1 MARDQFY
8 GHNHHHHQEQQHQ
21 MINQIQGF
29 DETNQNP
36 TDHHHY
42 GHQIFGSNSNMGMMI
57 DFSKQQ
63 QIRMTSGPDHHH
75 HHHHDQTSGGTDQ
88 NQLLEDSSSTM
99 RLCNV
104 NNDFPSEVNDERPP
118 QRPSQGLSLSL
129 SSSNP
134 TSISLQPF
142 ELRTQQ
148 QQQGYSGKSTHHQNL
163 QHSQMMMMMMNSHH
177 QNNNHQHHNHQHQ
190 FQIGS
195 SKYLSPAQELLSEF
209 CSLGVKESDEEVM
222 MMKHKKKQKGKQ
234 QEEWDTSHNNNDQ
247 HDQSATTSSK
257 KHVPPLHSL
266 EFMELQKRKAKLLS
280 LLEEL
285 KRRYGHYR
293 EQMRVA
299 AASFEAAVGVG
310 AAEVYTA
317 LASRAMSRH
326 FRCLKDG
333 LVGQVQATSQALGE
347 REEDNRAVSIAAR
360 GETPRLRL
368 LDQALRQQKSYRQMT
383 LVDAHPWRP
392 QRGLPERAV
401 TTLRAW
407 LFEHFLHPYPSDV
420 DKHILARQTGL
431 SRSQVSNWFINA
443 RVRLWKPM
451 IEEMYCEETRG
462 EQIMEITTNPMMID
476 TKPDPNQIIRVEPES
491 LSSIVTNPTSKT
503 GLKAHSSNQHAT
515 TPYGSNF
522 DFSLY
527 GNQAV
532 TYAGEGGPRG
542 DVSLTLGL
550 QQRNDG
556 NGGVSLALSPVT
568 AQGGQLYYGS
578 RDHIDQEGPVQYSAS
593 MLDDDQVQNLPYRN
607 LMGAQLL
614 HDIV

>member
-8 GHNHHHHQEQQHQ
+8 GHNHHHQ
-21 MINQIQGF
+21 MINQIHGF

-36 TDHHHY
+36 TDHHHHHY
-42 GHQIFGSNSNMGMMI
+42 NPQIFGSNSNMGMMI
-57 DFSKQQ
+57 DFSKQH
-63 QIRMTSGPDHHH
+63 QIRMTSGMDHHH
-75 HHHHDQTSGGTDQ
+75 HHTSGGTDQ
-88 NQLLEDSSSTM
+88 NQLLEDSSSSM
-99 RLCNV
+99 RLCSV
-104 NNDFPSEVNDERPP
+104 NNDYPSEVNDDRPP

-134 TSISLQPF
+134 TSISLQSFDHHRP
-142 ELRTQQ
+142 QQ

-163 QHSQMMMMMMNSHH
+163 QHSQMMMMMVMNSHQ
-177 QNNNHQHHNHQHQ
+177 QNNNNNNDHHHHQ
-190 FQIGS
+190 FPIGS

-209 CSLGVKESDEEVM
+209 CSLGVKESDDEVM
-222 MMKHKKKQKGKQ
+222 MMKHKRKQKGKQ
-234 QEEWDTSHNNNDQ
+234 QEEWDTSNNNNDQ
-247 HDQSATTSSK
+247 HHDQSATTSSK

-280 LLEEL
+280 MLEEL

-293 EQMRVA
+293 EQMRIA
-299 AASFEAAVGVG
+299 AAAFETAVGVG
-310 AAEVYTA
+310 AAEMYTA

-333 LVGQVQATSQALGE
+333 LVGQIQATSQALGE
-347 REEDNRAVSIAAR
+347 RDEDNRAASISAR

-368 LDQALRQQKSYRQMT
+368 LDQALRQQKSYRQMS
-383 LVDAHPWRP
+383 LVEAHPWRP

-462 EQIMEITTNPMMID
+462 EQMEVTNPTFID

-491 LSSIVTNPTSKT
+491 LSSIVTKT
-503 GLKAHSSNQHAT
+503 GHKDNSNQGTASSSF
-515 TPYGSNF
+515 GSTF

-527 GNQAV
+527 GNHAV
-532 TYAGEGGPRG
+532 TYAGEGGTR

-550 QQRNDG
+550 Q

-568 AQGGQLYYGS
+568 AQAGPLYYG
-578 RDHIDQEGPVQYSAS
+578 RDHMEGSVQYTAS
-593 MLDDDQVQNLPYRN
+593 MLDGDQAQNLPYRN

-614 HDIV
+614 HDMV

>member
-1 MARDQFY
+1 MARDDQFY
-8 GHNHHHHQEQQHQ
+8 GHNHHHQQQHHHQ

-29 DETNQNP
+29 DETHHNQ
-36 TDHHHY
+36 TDHHQQQQY
-42 GHQIFGSNSNMGMMI
+42 NHQIFGSNSNMGMMI
-57 DFSKQQ
+57 DFSK
-63 QIRMTSGPDHHH
+63 HH
-75 HHHHDQTSGGTDQ
+75 QTSGGNDQ
-88 NQLLEDSSSTM
+88 NQLLEDSSSSM

-104 NNDFPSEVNDERPP
+104 NNNSFPSEVNDERPQ

-134 TSISLQPF
+134 TSISLQSF
-142 ELRTQQ
+142 ELRPQQ
-148 QQQGYSGKSTHHQNL
+148 QQQGGYSGKSIHHQNL
-163 QHSQMMMMMMNSHH
+163 QHNQMLMMMMNSHH
-177 QNNNHQHHNHQHQ
+177 ENNHHHQHHNHNHHQ

-222 MMKHKKKQKGKQ
+222 MMKNKRKQKGKQ
-234 QEEWDTSHNNNDQ
+234 QEEWDTSNNNND

-280 LLEEL
+280 MLEEL

-299 AASFEAAVGVG
+299 AAAFEAAVGVG
-310 AAEVYTA
+310 AAEMYTT

-326 FRCLKDG
+326 FRRVKDG
-333 LVGQVQATSQALGE
+333 LVEQIQSTSQAMGE

-368 LDQALRQQKSYRQMT
+368 LDQALRQQKSYRQMS

-462 EQIMEITTNPMMID
+462 EQMEMNTNSMLID
-476 TKPDPNQIIRVEPES
+476 TKPDPNQIMRVEPES
-491 LSSIVTNPTSKT
+491 LSSIVTKPGHKGTTS
-503 GLKAHSSNQHAT
+503 SF
-515 TPYGSNF
+515 GSTF

-532 TYAGEGGPRG
+532 TYAGEGGTR

-550 QQRNDG
+550 Q

-568 AQGGQLYYGS
+568 AQEGPLYYG
-578 RDHIDQEGPVQYSAS
+578 RDHIEEGSVQYAPSI
-593 MLDDDQVQNLPYRN
+593 LDDDQAQNLPYRN

-614 HDIV
+614 HDMV

>member
-8 GHNHHHHQEQQHQ
+8 GHNNHHHQEQQHQ

-36 TDHHHY
+36 ADHHHHY
-42 GHQIFGSNSNMGMMI
+42 NHQIFGSNSNMGMML

-75 HHHHDQTSGGTDQ
+75 QTSGGTDQ

-134 TSISLQPF
+134 TSISLQSF
-142 ELRTQQ
+142 ELRPQQ
-148 QQQGYSGKSTHHQNL
+148 QPQGYSGKSTHHQNL
-163 QHSQMMMMMMNSHH
+163 QHTQMMMMMMNSHH
-177 QNNNHQHHNHQHQ
+177 QNNNNNNNHQHHNHHQ

-222 MMKHKKKQKGKQ
+222 MMKNKRKQKGKQ
-234 QEEWDTSHNNNDQ
+234 QEEWDTSHKNNNDQ

-257 KHVPPLHSL
+257 NHVPPLHSL

-280 LLEEL
+280 MLEEL

-299 AASFEAAVGVG
+299 AAGFEAAVGVG
-310 AAEVYTA
+310 AAEIYTA

-333 LVGQVQATSQALGE
+333 LVGQIQATSQALGE

-462 EQIMEITTNPMMID
+462 EQMEITNPMMID
-476 TKPDPNQIIRVEPES
+476 TKPDPNQLIRVEPES

-503 GLKAHSSNQHAT
+503 GHSSNHGT
-515 TPYGSNF
+515 TSLGSTF

-550 QQRNDG
+550 QRNDG

-568 AQGGQLYYGS
+568 AQGGQLFYG
-578 RDHIDQEGPVQYSAS
+578 RDHIEEGPVQYSAS

>member
-1 MARDQFY
+1 MARDQQFY
-8 GHNHHHHQEQQHQ
+8 GQNHHHNHHHHHHHHHQQHQ

-29 DETNQNP
+29 DETTNQNP
-36 TDHHHY
+36 TGHHHHHY
-42 GHQIFGSNSNMGMMI
+42 NHQIFGSNSNMGMMI

-63 QIRMTSGPDHHH
+63 QIRMDHHH
-75 HHHHDQTSGGTDQ
+75 HHQTSGGTDQ
-88 NQLLEDSSSTM
+88 NQLLEDSSSSM
-99 RLCNV
+99 RLCSVN

-134 TSISLQPF
+134 TSINLQSF
-142 ELRTQQ
+142 ELRPQQ
-148 QQQGYSGKSTHHQNL
+148 QEIYTGKSTHHQNL
-163 QHSQMMMMMMNSHH
+163 QHTQMMMMMMNSQHQH
-177 QNNNHQHHNHQHQ
+177 QNNNQQHHNQ
-190 FQIGS
+190 FLIGS

-222 MMKHKKKQKGKQ
+222 MMKHKRKQKGKQ
-234 QEEWDTSHNNNDQ
+234 QEDWDTSHNNNDHQ
-247 HDQSATTSSK
+247 QDQSATTSSK

-280 LLEEL
+280 MLEEL

-293 EQMRVA
+293 EQMRLA
-299 AASFEAAVGVG
+299 AAGFEAAVGVG
-310 AAEVYTA
+310 AAEIYTA

-333 LVGQVQATSQALGE
+333 LVGQIQATSQALGE
-347 REEDNRAVSIAAR
+347 REDDNRAVSIAAR

-368 LDQALRQQKSYRQMT
+368 LDQALRQQKSYRQMS

-462 EQIMEITTNPMMID
+462 EDVEITNTMMVE
-476 TKPDPNQIIRVEPES
+476 TKPEPNQIIRVEPES
-491 LSSIVTNPTSKT
+491 LSSIVTKT
-503 GLKAHSSNQHAT
+503 GQKNNSNQGTASF
-515 TPYGSNF
+515 GSTF

-532 TYAGEGGPRG
+532 TYAGEGGTRG

-550 QQRNDG
+550 QRNDG

-568 AQGGQLYYGS
+568 AQGGPLYYS
-578 RDHIDQEGPVQYSAS
+578 RDHMEEGTVQYSAS
-593 MLDDDQVQNLPYRN
+593 MLDGGDQVQNLPYRN

>member
-8 GHNHHHHQEQQHQ
+8 GHHHNQEQQQQQHQ

-29 DETNQNP
+29 DETNQNQ
-36 TDHHHY
+36 TDHHHHHQY
-42 GHQIFGSNSNMGMMI
+42 NHQIFGSNSNMGMMI

-63 QIRMTSGPDHHH
+63 QIRMTTSGPDH

-134 TSISLQPF
+134 SSISLQSF
-142 ELRTQQ
+142 DLRT
-148 QQQGYSGKSTHHQNL
+148 QQGYSGKSSTHHQNL

-177 QNNNHQHHNHQHQ
+177 QNNNHQHHHHHQ

-222 MMKHKKKQKGKQ
+222 MMKNKRKQKGKQ
-234 QEEWDTSHNNNDQ
+234 QEDWDTSHNNNDQ
-247 HDQSATTSSK
+247 QDQSATTSSK

-280 LLEEL
+280 MLEEL

-333 LVGQVQATSQALGE
+333 LVGQIQATSQALGE
-347 REEDNRAVSIAAR
+347 REEDSRAVSIAAR

-431 SRSQVSNWFINA
+431 SRSQVI
-443 RVRLWKPM
+443 
-451 IEEMYCEETRG
+451 
-462 EQIMEITTNPMMID
+462 ITN
-476 TKPDPNQIIRVEPES
+476 
-491 LSSIVTNPTSKT
+491 KT
-503 GLKAHSSNQHAT
+503 
-515 TPYGSNF
+515 
-522 DFSLY
+522 
-527 GNQAV
+527 
-532 TYAGEGGPRG
+532 
-542 DVSLTLGL
+542 
-550 QQRNDG
+550 
-556 NGGVSLALSPVT
+556 SLANS
-568 AQGGQLYYGS
+568 
-578 RDHIDQEGPVQYSAS
+578 
-593 MLDDDQVQNLPYRN
+593 
-607 LMGAQLL
+607 
-614 HDIV
+614 

>member
-29 DETNQNP
+29 DDTNQNP

-42 GHQIFGSNSNMGMMI
+42 SHQIFGSNSNMGMMI

-75 HHHHDQTSGGTDQ
+75 HDQTSGGTDQ
-88 NQLLEDSSSTM
+88 NHLLEDSSSTM

-177 QNNNHQHHNHQHQ
+177 QNNNHQHHNHHHQ

-462 EQIMEITTNPMMID
+462 EQMDITTNPMMID
-476 TKPDPNQIIRVEPES
+476 TKPDPNQIIGVEPES

-503 GLKAHSSNQHAT
+503 GLKALNSNQHAT
-515 TPYGSNF
+515 TSYGSNF

>member
-8 GHNHHHHQEQQHQ
+8 GHNSADHHHQEQQHQ

-29 DETNQNP
+29 DGASHNP
-36 TDHHHY
+36 TVHHHHHHHQQQQHHY
-42 GHQIFGSNSNMGMMI
+42 NHQIFGSNSNMGMMI
-57 DFSKQQ
+57 DFSKQHEM
-63 QIRMTSGPDHHH
+63 RMTSGMDHHH
-75 HHHHDQTSGGTDQ
+75 HTSGGTDQ
-88 NQLLEDSSSTM
+88 NQLLEDSSSSM

-104 NNDFPSEVNDERPP
+104 NNNFSSEVNDERPP

-129 SSSNP
+129 SSTNP
-134 TSISLQPF
+134 TGISLQSF
-142 ELRTQQ
+142 DLRPQQ
-148 QQQGYSGKSTHHQNL
+148 QQRQQGYNGKSTQHQNL
-163 QHSQMMMMMMNSHH
+163 QHSQMMMMMMN
-177 QNNNHQHHNHQHQ
+177 NHQHNNNNNNNDHHHHH
-190 FQIGS
+190 FHIGS

-209 CSLGVKESDEEVM
+209 CSLGVKESDDEVM
-222 MMKHKKKQKGKQ
+222 LTKHKRKQKGKQ
-234 QEEWDTSHNNNDQ
+234 QEEWDTSNNNNDQ
-247 HDQSATTSSK
+247 HHDQSATTSSK

-280 LLEEL
+280 MLEEL
-285 KRRYGHYR
+285 RRRYGHYR

-299 AASFEAAVGVG
+299 AAAFESAVGIG
-310 AAEVYTA
+310 AAEMYTA

-333 LVGQVQATSQALGE
+333 LVGQIQATSQALGE
-347 REEDNRAVSIAAR
+347 RDDDNRAASIAAR

-368 LDQALRQQKSYRQMT
+368 LDQALRQQKSYRQMS
-383 LVDAHPWRP
+383 LVEAHPWRP

-462 EQIMEITTNPMMID
+462 EQMEITNPTFID
-476 TKPDPNQIIRVEPES
+476 TKPDPNQIIRIEPES
-491 LSSIVTNPTSKT
+491 LSSIVAKT
-503 GLKAHSSNQHAT
+503 GHKDNSNQGTASF
-515 TPYGSNF
+515 GSTF
-522 DFSLY
+522 DFSSY

-532 TYAGEGGPRG
+532 TYAGEGGTR

-550 QQRNDG
+550 Q

-568 AQGGQLYYGS
+568 AQGAPLYYG
-578 RDHIDQEGPVQYSAS
+578 RDHMEGSVQYTAS
-593 MLDDDQVQNLPYRN
+593 MLDGDQAQNLPYRN

-614 HDIV
+614 HDMV